1 MRVDTAPASAAA
13 SDFPA
18 AQSARSIP
26 SSTPIRPAELAE
38 ALLESSLSLDD
49 AGVPV
54 PGLIVV
60 DLDGAGGA
68 GHDQAVRAAA
78 FASSLVVGVASE
90 QLSEPARQLAR
101 EFLCTVV
108 PSGAECVASEVGV
121 SDVQAALRGLAL
133 VVRDHPRASVA
144 LSGLLRIT
152 AAAPVRDGLA
162 AESAVY
168 SMLLAGS
175 EFADWLRGRTRR
187 DRSPSP
193 GPAVLLERYG
203 STLDITINRPERHN
217 AFDCFVR
224 DGLVEA
230 FDLVLADLSI
240 TCVEFT
246 GAGRS
251 FCSGGDLDEFGTNS
265 DVSTAHLIRLDR
277 SVAARLDGCRDRV
290 VARLHGACIGAG
302 IEIPSYAGRVVA
314 RGDTWCQLPEIA
326 MGLVPGA
333 GGTVGI
339 TRRIGRWR
347 TAYLALLGLRL
358 DVATALSW
366 GLVDAIDNS

>member
-193 GPAVLLERYG
+193 GPAVLLER
-203 STLDITINRPERHN
+203 
-217 AFDCFVR
+217 
-224 DGLVEA
+224 
-230 FDLVLADLSI
+230 
-240 TCVEFT
+240 
-246 GAGRS
+246 
-251 FCSGGDLDEFGTNS
+251 
-265 DVSTAHLIRLDR
+265 
-277 SVAARLDGCRDRV
+277 
-290 VARLHGACIGAG
+290 
-302 IEIPSYAGRVVA
+302 
-314 RGDTWCQLPEIA
+314 
-326 MGLVPGA
+326 
-333 GGTVGI
+333 
-339 TRRIGRWR
+339 
-347 TAYLALLGLRL
+347 
-358 DVATALSW
+358 
-366 GLVDAIDNS
+366 